1 MKTSTRLLTQN
12 NEKILGQN
20 TLRKQEVVA
29 ENQKFHTNKMRTY
42 ASAWTPVVNKPA
54 NEQVVPWI
62 NFNWPYLFIS
72 LYLFLLYFIFLVLM
86 VLHANQHLHQ
96 GFILVEDIYWYVL
109 HVLYSQNTCLY
120 VADIQWKKRSHF
132 PLGMW
137 QVFNISNMHLRFF
150 A

>member
-1 MKTSTRLLTQN
+1 MEELDKRTEEKAKRMKTSTRLLTQN

-62 NFNWPYLFIS
+62 NVNWPYLFIS
-72 LYLFLLYFIFLVLM
+72 LYLFLLYFIFLVFM
-86 VLHANQHLHQ
+86 VLHANQH
-96 GFILVEDIYWYVL
+96 
-109 HVLYSQNTCLY
+109 
-120 VADIQWKKRSHF
+120 
-132 PLGMW
+132 
-137 QVFNISNMHLRFF
+137 
-150 A
+150 

>member
-62 NFNWPYLFIS
+62 NVNWPYLFIS
-72 LYLFLLYFIFLVLM
+72 LYLFLFVFYLFGFNGTPCKSTFTSRFHPCGGHLLICTACALLSEYMYLFVCCRYSMKEEILFPIGYV
-86 VLHANQHLHQ
+86 ASFLHQ
-96 GFILVEDIYWYVL
+96 
-109 HVLYSQNTCLY
+109 
-120 VADIQWKKRSHF
+120 
-132 PLGMW
+132 
-137 QVFNISNMHLRFF
+137 
-150 A
+150 

>member
-1 MKTSTRLLTQN
+1 MEELDKRTEEKAKRMKTSTRLLTRN

-62 NFNWPYLFIS
+62 NWPYLFIS
-72 LYLFLLYFIFLVLM
+72 LYHFLFVFYLFGF
-86 VLHANQHLHQ
+86 HGTPNQ
-96 GFILVEDIYWYVL
+96 
-109 HVLYSQNTCLY
+109 N
-120 VADIQWKKRSHF
+120 
-132 PLGMW
+132 
-137 QVFNISNMHLRFF
+137 
-150 A
+150 

>member
-1 MKTSTRLLTQN
+1 MEELDKRTEEKAKRMKTSTRLLTQN

-62 NFNWPYLFIS
+62 NVNWPYLFID
-72 LYLFLLYFIFLVLM
+72 LYHFLLFWIFLVFWYSKI
-86 VLHANQHLHQ
+86 VLTSRVHPCRY
-96 GFILVEDIYWYVL
+96 ILAEHSL
-109 HVLYSQNTCLY
+109 HVLYSQNTCFY
-120 VADIQWKKRSHF
+120 VADI
-132 PLGMW
+132 
-137 QVFNISNMHLRFF
+137 
-150 A
+150 